1 MSGGMTIMLKDVMHE
16 TEEKMKKSIEILR
29 KDLMTMRAGRANP
42 SILDKLTV
50 DYYGA
55 ITPLNQ
61 IANISA
67 PEPRLITIQPWDK
80 TIIPA
85 VEKSILKSDLGLNP
99 SSDGAI
105 IRIIIPQLTQER
117 RMELVKTLKKKG
129 EDTRV
134 SLRNIRRDSNEKL
147 KSMEKS
153 KEITEDENKKSQ
165 DEVQKLTDKY
175 IKEVDHVLEVKE
187 NEIMEV

>member
-1 MSGGMTIMLKDVMHE
+1 MLKDVMHE

>member
-1 MSGGMTIMLKDVMHE
+1 MSGGMTIMLKNVMHE